1 MYTYIMNDIRRRDY
15 EEWWKKTENVNRLL
29 LASFEKDMA
38 GLSDAVRK
46 RHVANVKVF
55 IIEYFS

>member
-1 MYTYIMNDIRRRDY
+1 MNDIRRRDY

-46 RHVANVKVF
+46 RHGECEGFHHRVF
-55 IIEYFS
+55 S